1 MKSSTRRKEFDT
13 FHHRVE
19 TSKRKSDE
27 LDQSFGAFQNLRP
40 LFDNRAPTFISNSNI
55 DLQWSNNRIKNEA
68 DKMELSAKRAF
79 SKVTQLEKMFLQ
91 WDENGNSGFSYSLV
105 SLV

>member
-40 LFDNRAPTFISNSNI
+40 LFVNGAPTFIPNSNI
-55 DLQWSNNRIKNEA
+55 DLQWSNRIKNEV
-68 DKMELSAKRAF
+68 DKMVLSAKRAF
-79 SKVTQLEKMFLQ
+79 
-91 WDENGNSGFSYSLV
+91 
-105 SLV
+105 

>member
-40 LFDNRAPTFISNSNI
+40 LFVNRAPTFISNSNI
-55 DLQWSNNRIKNEA
+55 DLQWSNRIKNEG
-68 DKMELSAKRAF
+68 DEMELSAKLAF
-79 SKVTQLEKMFLQ
+79 
-91 WDENGNSGFSYSLV
+91 
-105 SLV
+105 